1 MPPAMAA
8 SSKRESAQTFSPLLA
23 DFIAKADALAAVC
36 QKVKGTPS
44 RLRSHPFYAA
54 KGRSALAELRRSYE
68 RLVAGHP
75 ADSVPS
81 LKAHFEQL
89 KAQMDLVVASYPG
102 DVPKLAKALK
112 EIGLVAST
120 ELSIELRSLGAPP
133 TPVVAR
139 EFIPDELLDGHEST
153 LKKILWEMNVC
164 YENKCYNAAA
174 VLARRLVESLLILTF
189 EAKGIGSRIKDGD
202 GNYFM
207 LKGLI
212 AATGGSPELKLGRT
226 VKDGLPKS
234 KFFGD
239 LGAHNPRALVR
250 KADLD
255 AAHELIR
262 VAIEELAGMSR
273 PGRPSP

>member
-1 MPPAMAA
+1 MAT
-8 SSKRESAQTFSPLLA
+8 SKKRESAQTFSPLLA
-23 DFIAKADALAAVC
+23 DFIAKTDALAEVC
-36 QKVKGTPS
+36 QKVKSTPS
-44 RLRSHPFYAA
+44 RLKSHPHYAA
-54 KGRSALAELRRSYE
+54 KGRTAHAELQSAYK
-68 RLVAGHP
+68 RLQAGHP
-75 ADSVPS
+75 SDSLPS
-81 LKAHFEQL
+81 LGTHFERL
-89 KAQMDLVVASYPG
+89 KTQMDIVTAAFPS
-102 DVPKLAKALK
+102 DVPKLSKALK
-112 EIGLVAST
+112 EIRMVAST
-120 ELSIELRSLGAPP
+120 ELTIELRSLGAPA
-133 TPVVAR
+133 TPVVSN
-139 EFIPDELLDGHEST
+139 EFIPEELLDGHEST

-164 YENKCYNAAA
+164 YEYKCYNAAA

-189 EAKGIGSRIKDGD
+189 EAKGIAARIKDGD

-255 AAHELIR
+255 SAHELLR
-262 VAIEELAGMSR
+262 VTIEELAAMSR
-273 PGRPSP
+273 PGKARP